1 MENQKKKCSFKEH
14 LEINANSYCGQC
26 KIYMCNKCENHHS
39 NLFLNHETFNLEKY
53 NEEIFTGFCKEEN
66 HINQLE
72 FFCKTHNQLCC
83 VACISKIKDNNNG
96 QHRYCKICSIEEI
109 KEGKKNNLQKNI
121 SYLENIYKN
130 IEDTINKLKILYET
144 INKNKEDLKLN
155 IQKIFTKI
163 RNKLNDREDVLLL
176 EVDKQFENLYFKEE
190 LIKIS
195 EGLPKKIKLA
205 LENGKIINNDWN
217 DNKKLISLI
226 NECLNIEKN
235 IEYINK
241 INENV
246 KKYNM
251 INTLITFIP
260 EDDEINTFL
269 DKIIYFGKII
279 CINKEKENNIEFF

>member
-1 MENQKKKCSFKEH
+1 MKNMKKKCSSIKHKES
-14 LEINANSYCGQC
+14 IDADIYCQQC
-26 KIYMCNKCENHHS
+26 QIYMCNKCLNHHS
-39 NLFLNHETFNLEKY
+39 ELFQSHYLYTLDKDMDT
-53 NEEIFTGFCKEEN
+53 IFSGFCNFKN
-66 HINQLE
+66 HNNKLE
-72 FFCKTHNQLCC
+72 YFCKTHNQLCC

-96 QHRYCKICSIEEI
+96 QHRDCKICSIEEI
-109 KEGKKNNLQKNI
+109 KEGKKNILQQNI

-130 IEDTINKLKILYET
+130 IEDTINKLKLLFET
-144 INKNKEDLKLN
+144 INKSKEDLKLN

-163 RNKLNDREDVLLL
+163 RNKLNDREDALLL

-195 EGLPKKIKLA
+195 EGLPKKIKKA

-217 DNKKLISLI
+217 DNKKLTSLI

-235 IEYINK
+235 IEYINE

-251 INTLITFIP
+251 INKLIKFIP

-269 DKIIYFGKII
+269 DKIY
-279 CINKEKENNIEFF
+279 NQN